1 MKPGSLAKRWAVLDA
16 DLQLLRSFSRAHNAA
31 RTKENTPESS
41 SKSCRLPKRGTE
53 ILPTRRVS
61 QVRACEAINDGP
73 PRPES
78 LRMPAHVVRLCTPES
93 IVLTCVLP
101 YAEICGFLW
110 CYTALPL
117 HFVDSNWPLWQLAAL
132 LTFCYLPRVIMT
144 EVFARVG
151 DWLCVP
157 VSAVAL
163 ASNILMWSYP
173 DNLAVVSF
181 ATCATCTSL
190 CPTVLRSLV
199 YQRFAHSGEW
209 QRQRALR
216 IFTLSDTFGY
226 ATAPFIGGVLYDHGG
241 LRACAG
247 FALTTSALG
256 VVLPLGLTVYRRSL
270 PRPCRLWEHGES
282 ASSGDSG
289 AMDGQQGDASGGQ
302 LSGAKVVEQR
312 RTSRDAGK
320 AIEGDASG
328 GDDCGGITAEAPP
341 EQAAGAHAAL
351 LLAPTATIMAGVFAN
366 ICTYAVEWCLYAIY
380 FRLEYNWSGS
390 WTGFA
395 QMIGDLLGGT
405 VLGLSTMACVT
416 ERVSRVALPRAAR
429 ALLQPPLGVA
439 TLLCCHA
446 ALMVMLAQPHFAVAL
461 TGQIL
466 MGTAYVFCEQLLQEM
481 LLVYSF
487 GDHRLYRR
495 LVSLHYVFFTAGC
508 SLCAPIAYGLYEV
521 SGFAG
526 AFYATAG
533 CAGSAGIAFAAYF
546 TCRLAPASNEML
558 ASLRE
563 AERELRDAK
572 ARRTVELRAGG
583 GRTAASD
590 GASAVPMASEIL
602 GTNSGTNSK
611 AAGSP

>member
-1 MKPGSLAKRWAVLDA
+1 
-16 DLQLLRSFSRAHNAA
+16 
-31 RTKENTPESS
+31 
-41 SKSCRLPKRGTE
+41 
-53 ILPTRRVS
+53 
-61 QVRACEAINDGP
+61 
-73 PRPES
+73 
-78 LRMPAHVVRLCTPES
+78 MPAHVRLCTPES

-173 DNLAVVSF
+173 DNLAVVCF

-199 YQRFAHSGEW
+199 YHRFADSGEW

-241 LRACAG
+241 LGACAG

-270 PRPCRLWEHGES
+270 PRACRLWVHGES
-282 ASSGDSG
+282 AHASRGASD
-289 AMDGQQGDASGGQ
+289 AMDGQQ
-302 LSGAKVVEQR
+302 
-312 RTSRDAGK
+312 
-320 AIEGDASG
+320 GDASG

-341 EQAAGAHAAL
+341 EQASGAHAAL

-405 VLGLSTMACVT
+405 VLGLSTMSCVT
-416 ERVSRVALPRAAR
+416 QRAGRVALPRAAR

-508 SLCAPIAYGLYEV
+508 ALCAPIAYGLYEV

-546 TCRLAPASNEML
+546 TCRLAPTSNGML

-563 AERELRDAK
+563 AERELLDAK
-572 ARRTVELRAGG
+572 AGNTVALQVGG
-583 GRTAASD
+583 GRTAASG
-590 GASAVPMASEIL
+590 GATAVPMASEVTNTC
-602 GTNSGTNSK
+602 TNSVE
-611 AAGSP
+611 AAGSL